1 MRLPKYHKSSK
12 TGEEGITIL
21 KRFVETELNW
31 IFRPNHKEYDF
42 GIDAYFDIITD
53 YGNVTGKTIAVQVKT
68 GASFFTEKNEFGW
81 IYRGEMSHLNYYLN
95 HDIPV
100 IIVLVNESTSKIY
113 WTHCDPNKT
122 EKAGSSWKITMPFN
136 QELKLKSKKELI
148 QYVSPVKDYASQLD
162 DFWKV
167 NKAIRDAGIILFIV
181 EREDIEENSYERL
194 LLGVER
200 LFVSPEITK
209 ESKEKVDILI
219 NGYNDDPRELIDIPE
234 VRKWVKSIFK
244 RGNGWAY
251 FLTKGK
257 HAQFL
262 RVMQLCIMEYKQFID
277 KKGQKQLD
285 IDLVS
290 GIPFLE
296 EMYTDLNKFTKKN
309 NIPIEI
315 NKEVSKNLSDF
326 LMGKVK

>member
-1 MRLPKYHKSSK
+1 MELPRYQNSSK
-12 TGEEGITIL
+12 TGEDGITIL

-42 GIDAYFDIITD
+42 GIDAYFDIITE

-68 GASFFTEKNEFGW
+68 GPSYFKEKNEFGW

-100 IIVLVNESTSKIY
+100 IIVLVDEITGKIF

-122 EKAGSSWKITMPFN
+122 EKAGLNWKITIQFS
-136 QELKLKSKKELI
+136 QELKSQSKEELLK
-148 QYVSPVKDYASQLD
+148 YVGPVKDYASQMD
-162 DFWKV
+162 NFWQT

-181 EREDIEENSYERL
+181 ERQDIEKKGYENL
-194 LLGVER
+194 LLGIER
-200 LFVSPEITK
+200 LFVSPEIIK
-209 ESKEKVDILI
+209 EIKEKVDILI
-219 NGYNDDPRELIDIPE
+219 NGYNDDPRELRDIPE
-234 VRKWVKSIFK
+234 VRIWVKNVFK
-244 RGNGWAY
+244 GINGWAY
-251 FLTKGK
+251 FLVKRK
-257 HAQFL
+257 PAQFL
-262 RVMQLCIMEYKQFID
+262 QVMQLCNMKFTPFID
-277 KKGQKQLD
+277 KEGRKQLE

-296 EMYTDLNKFTKKN
+296 KMYADLNEFTEKN

-315 NKEVSKNLSDF
+315 NKEVSENLVTF
-326 LMGKVK
+326 LMGKKK